1 MYRNVYT
8 KLIPLVLCIAI
19 AITLGSFIFPEGR
32 DGYSADNAYYSPFDT
47 AYSPDGS
54 MIAVSD
60 STKSQLEIIR
70 SSDGGIQKTVPLNGQ
85 PKALAWN
92 GNQSLFVCEY
102 GAGTVAEVNP
112 STGSVTRRFSTGSKP
127 LGVAVIEGK
136 LVVSDYGLK
145 KVSVVDLSSGIVEG
159 DISVKDYPY
168 LIDGTVD
175 GKYAIVGHALPSGNA
190 FVPKYAA
197 SVTFVDVNTKQPAAN
212 ITLPQGSSNV
222 RGIKCSP
229 DGKWAYVLHTL
240 GKTSLPTTQITK
252 GWVMTNAVTIIDIAK
267 KNIYTTFIL
276 DRMME
281 GAADPWGLAISA
293 DSKTMWVSVSG
304 THQVLRIDLNKLHQL
319 LVGNMNGGSDE
330 PITQFDP
337 GSYYKFINRNS
348 GKALDVPGGNPANNT
363 QIIQWE
369 DNGNNNQQ
377 YRIIAHSDGYYTI
390 VNKGTN
396 KALDNAGATGN
407 NSPVVEW
414 DQTNS
419 DNQKWKFID
428 AGNGYYKLQIKSSQ
442 KYMDVK
448 DSSVSNNAGIVTNS
462 SSTALSQQW
471 KIMPGG
477 SSGMSSSS
485 YSLLFRSKSGYDKPY
500 SDIWFQIKD
509 DPAKKDMLKYDL
521 GALWGAG
528 ILKVINLPGQGPRGI
543 TISPDGKNIA
553 VGAYFAGEVYFIDTA
568 ASTLQSTVK
577 LGTQPAEDQVR
588 RGERIFYDASTT
600 TQKWL
605 SCASCHPEGRAD
617 GLDWDMPNDGI
628 GNTKNTKSML
638 NAFDTPPAMWRG
650 VRDDAHVGVKAGFRF
665 IKFREPDQQELDDVS
680 AYIKSLTSEP
690 DPYSNKDG
698 TMTADAAAG
707 KAIFESSETQCSSCH
722 SGPFFTD
729 LKAHDVGTKDI
740 LDPDGMYYTPTL
752 LEMWR
757 TAPYLHD
764 GSAATLREV
773 LTTHNVD
780 DRHGKTSHLTSRQL
794 DQLEAYLLQ
803 IGSKVPT
810 APIVKEDLN
819 NDGAVNITDVMIV
832 AAAFNSAR
840 GDGKYVESSDLNGD
854 GAINIKDVM
863 MIAAKFNTV
872 VLRDN
877 AFNTGDDISFKKE
890 EYK

>member
-1 MYRNVYT
+1 MNRNVYI
-8 KLIPLVLCIAI
+8 KLIPMILAIAA
-19 AITLGSFIFPEGR
+19 AITLGSFIFPEK
-32 DGYSADNAYYSPFDT
+32 DNGYSADNTYLSPFDT

-60 STKSQLEIIR
+60 STKSQLEIIGT
-70 SSDGGIQKTVPLNGQ
+70 SDGGIQKTVPLNGQ

-92 GNQSLFVCEY
+92 GNQSVYVCEY

-112 STGSVTRRFSTGSKP
+112 VTGAVTRRFSTGSKP
-127 LGVAVIEGK
+127 LGAAVIADK

-159 DISVKDYPY
+159 NISVKNYPY
-168 LIDGTVD
+168 LMDGTVD

-190 FVPKYAA
+190 FVPKYAS
-197 SVTFVDVNTKQPAAN
+197 SVTFIDMSTKQAVAN

-229 DGKWAYVLHTL
+229 DGKWAYVLHTF

-267 KNIYTTFIL
+267 KSIYTTFIL
-276 DRMME
+276 DRIME

-319 LVGNMNGGSDE
+319 LVGNMTGGSSE
-330 PITQFDP
+330 PVTQFNP
-337 GSYYKFINRNS
+337 NSYYKFINRNS
-348 GKALDVPGGNPANNT
+348 GKALDVPGGNAANNT
-363 QIIQWE
+363 QLVQWE

-377 YRIIAHSDGYYTI
+377 YRIIANSDGYYTI

-396 KALDNAGATGN
+396 KALDNAGATGD

-414 DQTNS
+414 DQSYS
-419 DNQKWKFID
+419 DNQKWKLID
-428 AGNGYYKLQIKSSQ
+428 TGDGYYKLQIKSSQ

-448 DSSVSNNAGIVTNS
+448 DSSASDNAGIVTNS
-462 SSTALSQQW
+462 SSTGLSQQW
-471 KIMPGG
+471 KIMSGG
-477 SSGMSSSS
+477 NSGTPNSN

-500 SDIWFQIKD
+500 SDIWFQIKA
-509 DPAKKDMLKYDL
+509 DPTKKDMLKYDL

-528 ILKVINLPGQGPRGI
+528 ILKEINLPGQGPRGI
-543 TISPDGKNIA
+543 SISPDGKEIA
-553 VGAYFAGEVYFIDTA
+553 VGAYFAGEVYFIDTTA
-568 ASTLQSTVK
+568 NTLHSTVK
-577 LGTQPAEDQVR
+577 LGTQPAEDQAR

-605 SCASCHPEGRAD
+605 SCASCHPDGRAD
-617 GLDWDMPNDGI
+617 GLDWDMPNDGV

-638 NAFDTPPAMWRG
+638 NIFDTPPAMWRG
-650 VRDDAHVGVKAGFRF
+650 VRSDADVGIKAGFRF
-665 IKFREPDQQELDDVS
+665 IKFKEPTQQELDDVT
-680 AYIKSLTSEP
+680 AYIRSLASEP
-690 DPYSNKDG
+690 NPYADKDG

-707 KAIFESSETQCSSCH
+707 KAIFESSETGCSNCH
-722 SGPFFTD
+722 SGKFYTD
-729 LKAHDVGTKDI
+729 LEAHDVGTKDI

-764 GSAATLREV
+764 GSAATLRDV
-773 LTTHNVD
+773 LTTRNVD
-780 DRHGKTSHLTSRQL
+780 DRHGKTSQLTSRQL
-794 DQLEAYLLQ
+794 DQLEAYMLQ
-803 IGSKVPT
+803 IGSNVPT
-810 APIVKEDLN
+810 TPIVKEDLN
-819 NDGAVNITDVMIV
+819 NDGAINITDVMIL

-840 GDGKYVESSDLNGD
+840 GDGKYVEASDLNGD

-872 VLRDN
+872 ISKD
-877 AFNTGDDISFKKE
+877 TGRPQN
-890 EYK
+890 Y